1 MKWQTFAGIASVGA
15 AVLGYQLLNPEPVY
29 TRHVPIT
36 TKIVFNREIAAIF
49 QRKCFQCH
57 TADNISV
64 PLTTYKDARPW
75 AVAIKEEILE
85 RRMPPWGAASGYGHF
100 SNDVGLTSREISLIL
115 SWADGGAPS
124 GVLLADEDKPP
135 VFIPPLNNWE
145 QGAPDATIKVAEA
158 VKVTPDA
165 QFRVERLE
173 VATGLKEARWVRAL
187 QLNPDDRRAIRYAA
201 IYDARNGRWLGTWT
215 PSSQVSSM
223 PQGSAVQLPAGAKL
237 TLEIGVKGNGEA
249 EATAAGELGLYF
261 AEKAPAQPATT
272 IDVVP
277 APMNVAAGK
286 IGERFR
292 AETTLKAAMTLISIW
307 PKLEAGG
314 RSVEVTAVR
323 PDTTVEPLVWV
334 NYYRADWPSA
344 YVLKDPVTLPAG
356 TRVIVTAYYD
366 NKTAAPIAAK
376 PSVTITAQPSSRP
389 AGTLA
394 P

>member
-1 MKWQTFAGIASVGA
+1 MNWRTFAGIASVSV
-15 AVLGYQLLNPEPVY
+15 AVLGYQVLRPEPVY
-29 TRHVPIT
+29 SKHVPIT
-36 TKIVFNREIAAIF
+36 TKIVFNREIASIF

-100 SNDVGLTSREISLIL
+100 SNDVGLTSREVSLIL

-135 VFIPPLNNWE
+135 VFITPLNNWE
-145 QGAPDATIKVAEA
+145 QGSPDATVKVAGA
-158 VKVTPDA
+158 VKVAADA
-165 QFRVERLE
+165 AFRVERLE
-173 VATGLKEARWVRAL
+173 VATGLKEARWIRAL

-215 PSSQVSSM
+215 PTSQVSSL

-237 TLEIGVKGNGEA
+237 TIEIGVKGNGEA
-249 EATAAGELGLYF
+249 EASAAGELGLYF
-261 AEKAPAQPATT
+261 ADKAPAQPAVS

-277 APMNVAAGK
+277 ATLTVAAGK
-286 IGERFR
+286 SGERFR
-292 AETTLKAAMTLISIW
+292 AETTLKAAMTLTSIW
-307 PKLEAGG
+307 PKLETGG
-314 RSVEVTAVR
+314 RSVEITAVR
-323 PDTTVEPLVWV
+323 PDTTVEPLLWV
-334 NYYRADWPSA
+334 NYYRAEWPSA
-344 YVLKDPVTLPAG
+344 YVLKDPITLPAG
-356 TRVIVTAYYD
+356 TRLIATAYYD
-366 NKTAAPIAAK
+366 NKTTAPIAAK
-376 PSVTITAQPSSRP
+376 PSVSITALPSSRQ
-389 AGTLA
+389 AGTPA